1 MKGIRDFIQFV
12 IFWTI
17 AIIILLIMKF
27 LVFIGEPIIKLLE
40 YIMS

>member
-17 AIIILLIMKF
+17 AIIFLLIMKF